1 MYNVDTI
8 LFILHYLAVFMTML
22 GMATGLVTFGA
33 IVNAVIKDECPYAA
47 VRGIFFGEG
56 EFE

>member
-8 LFILHYLAVFMTML
+8 LFILHYLAIFMTML
-22 GMATGLVTFGA
+22 GIATGLVTFGA
-33 IVNAVIKDECPYAA
+33 ILNAVIRGECPYAA
-47 VRGIFFGEG
+47 VRGILFGEG